1 MTSSLPAAQ
10 RGAVRRLIGRFRT
23 PRPYR
28 RPFERA
34 HDGRPRENPRLPGV
48 SEVLLRAGPEVCRFP
63 YASSETTWPPGGR
76 SSHSHP
82 HTGTVA
88 GRSSAELCSA
98 RRTTGEVGWKGTT
111 LRPRAIS
118 SRALVHDAP
127 RGNGSSRK
135 RLD

>member
-10 RGAVRRLIGRFRT
+10 RGAVRRLIGRFRA

-63 YASSETTWPPGGR
+63 YASSETTWPPGVAAHIR
-76 SSHSHP
+76 
-82 HTGTVA
+82 TVTQ
-88 GRSSAELCSA
+88 RL
-98 RRTTGEVGWKGTT
+98 
-111 LRPRAIS
+111 
-118 SRALVHDAP
+118 SRAAPRPNYAP
-127 RGNGSSRK
+127 RGALRERWDGRDG
-135 RLD
+135 RDE